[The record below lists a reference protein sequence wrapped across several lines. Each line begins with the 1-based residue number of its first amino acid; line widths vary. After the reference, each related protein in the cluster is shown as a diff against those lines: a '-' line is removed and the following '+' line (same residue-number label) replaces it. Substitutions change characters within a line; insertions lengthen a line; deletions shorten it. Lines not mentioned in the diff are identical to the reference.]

1 MRIVSEPKQPPQ
13 PGEPSLGGTPGWYP
27 DPDGSPRQRFWDGQQ
42 WTGYRPP
49 PGGDPF
55 VQFWQRMSS
64 TSKAVI
70 AGVVGIVLLIVVIL
84 FIQSEPWHSQRYK
97 DCRAA
102 ADREGYRGAQR
113 DSAIKFCVD
122 TGNL

>member
-1 MRIVSEPKQPPQ
+1 MMSTPAPP
-13 PGEPSLGGTPGWYP
+13 PHSGESSRAGAPGWYP

-42 WTGYRPP
+42 WTIYRPP

-64 TSKAVI
+64 TSKAVL
-70 AGVVGIVLLIVVIL
+70 AGVVGLVLLIVVII

-97 DCRAA
+97 DCRSW
-102 ADREGYRGAQR
+102 ADHEGYRGAQR
-113 DSAIKFCVD
+113 DNAIDFCVR
-122 TGNL
+122 NQ